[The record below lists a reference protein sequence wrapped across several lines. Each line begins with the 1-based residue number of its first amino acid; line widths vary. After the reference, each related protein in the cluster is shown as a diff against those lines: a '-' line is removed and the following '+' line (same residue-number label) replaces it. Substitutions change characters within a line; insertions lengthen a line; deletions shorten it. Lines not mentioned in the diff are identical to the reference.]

1 MSLATQFLDITGA
14 PEMMFP
20 ERDTAAQPLDVDH
33 FLGMRTSTGHIVRDM
48 VFREGH
54 FLVYKIP
61 MARAQGAIA
70 LPDQYTAK
78 ATRNIVSIKGFVIA
92 ASLPWCRKTAKQYW
106 EWDPEQEMELPK
118 YRTVRAESEFPS
130 DIKAGMCILYN
141 SYNIAKVEVGE
152 VYDELCVIRECDIFA
167 SWAVEHN
174 DEIQLGEHT
183 MDQKAYEH
191 FPSMEGSHAI

>member
-1 MSLATQFLDITGA
+1 MSLATQFLDIADA

-33 FLGMRTSTGHIVRDM
+33 FLNMRTTTGHMVRDL

-61 MARAQGAIA
+61 MAKEAGAIA
-70 LPDQYTAK
+70 LPDQYTAR
-78 ATRNIVSIKGFVIA
+78 ATKNIVSIKGFVIIA
-92 ASLPWCRKTAKQYW
+92 TESWCRKTAKKRW

-118 YRTVRAESEFPS
+118 YDVITAQDSYPS

-141 SYNIAKVEVGE
+141 SYNIAKVEVDE

-167 SWAVEHN
+167 
-174 DEIQLGEHT
+174 
-183 MDQKAYEH
+183 
-191 FPSMEGSHAI
+191 